1 MEGGKKLGEGKQGIA
16 YDLCEGESL
25 CSMLETMKVNKIT
38 VFTLD
43 GESEVDPKEYLKK
56 IKKQKNM
63 VVKVFK
69 QKGFLSKKT
78 IEKEFFDE
86 MESNVR
92 VAKIL
97 NKTTVCSKKELGIYV
112 EGSRSFYAIV
122 GIKCDNEYEM
132 TNPKKFVKDILEM
145 LEPLNESLYHND
157 IKHDNVV
164 KCGTKF
170 TLIDWGG
177 VSDIDTIDVKS
188 TITTSPIKLYL
199 SNFSYIVSKNIF
211 IYKLSSSIKSN
222 PHFKEHYK
230 RIMKEFEEESAQS
243 KKVLLQKFHKT
254 HDVFQL
260 GMTLLIL
267 CIMNDLEV
275 SKYKDLIETLTSL
288 KNPLT
293 PKEAMSAI

>member
-25 CSMLETMKVNKIT
+25 CSMLETMKVKKIT
-38 VFTLD
+38 VFTVD
-43 GESEVDPKEYLKK
+43 GETEVEPEEYLKK

-63 VVKVFK
+63 FVKVFK
-69 QKGFLSKKT
+69 PKGFLSTKSL
-78 IEKEFFDE
+78 EREFFDE

-92 VAKIL
+92 VAKVL
-97 NKTTVCSKKELGIYV
+97 NKSIPSNKELGIHV
-112 EGSRSFYAIV
+112 EGSKTFYAII
-122 GIKCDNEYEM
+122 GLKCDNEYEM

-145 LEPLNESLYHND
+145 LEVLNESLYHND
-157 IKHDNVV
+157 IKDDNIV
-164 KCGTKF
+164 KCGAKF

-177 VSDIDTIDVKS
+177 ISDINTLDIKS
-188 TITTSPIKLYL
+188 TVTSSPMKMYL
-199 SNFSYIVSKNIF
+199 DNTSYILVKNIF
-211 IYKLSSSIKSN
+211 TYKLSSTIKSN
-222 PHFKEHYK
+222 PDFKEQYN
-230 RIMKEFEEESAQS
+230 RIMKEFEQESAQS
-243 KKVLLQKFHKT
+243 KKVLMQKFHKT

-267 CIMNDLEV
+267 CIKNGLEV

-293 PKEAMSAI
+293 AKEAMSAI

>member
-25 CSMLETMKVNKIT
+25 CSMLETMKVKKIT

-43 GESEVDPKEYLKK
+43 GEIEVDPEEYLTK
-56 IKKQKNM
+56 IKKQKHM
-63 VVKVFK
+63 FVKIFK
-69 QKGFLSKKT
+69 PKGFLSKKSL
-78 IEKEFFDE
+78 EKEFFDE

-97 NKTTVCSKKELGIYV
+97 NKTTVCSKKELGIHV

-132 TNPKKFVKDILEM
+132 TNPKKFVQDILEM
-145 LEPLNESLYHND
+145 LEVLNESLYHND
-157 IKHDNVV
+157 IKDDNVV

-177 VSDIDTIDVKS
+177 ISDIDTLDIKS
-188 TITTSPIKLYL
+188 TTTTSPMKMYL
-199 SNFSYIVSKNIF
+199 DNTGSTIAKNIF
-211 IYKLSSSIKSN
+211 TYKLSSTIKGH
-222 PHFKEHYK
+222 PDFKEQYK
-230 RIMKEFEEESAQS
+230 RIIKEFEEESAQS
-243 KKVLLQKFHKT
+243 KKVLMQKFHKT

-267 CIMNDLEV
+267 CIKNDLEV

-288 KNPLT
+288 KTPLT
-293 PKEAMSAI
+293 AKEAMSAI